1 MPPVETPAAPKVPE
15 TPLVS
20 PARRSAGTLIAIA
33 LLTLLVIGAAWF
45 VMRSTRSV
53 TERTGTSAPR
63 P

>member
-1 MPPVETPAAPKVPE
+1 MPPPETPETPKVPE
-15 TPLVS
+15 TPVVS